1 MFSSSARLFS
11 AVALAVA
18 LPASAAASVIQV
30 DSYNA
35 VSACVYWADYDR
47 TGALVAGA
55 SSTCGF
61 SQTTTPG
68 AYAANRSVA
77 VVNPIG
83 TETAGADQV
92 SHDAI
97 TTAGVTSFAATASTT
112 AFATTVTGDPKDFQ
126 QALGTSQYR
135 VIFTLTDAYDY
146 VLSSTGASTT
156 TDMGDAI
163 NTFFTFNVYDASF
176 TAVASLYGSGN
187 DANILTGSGTLDP
200 GTYQLDARSQTIIRT
215 GANSAGPG
223 GTSTANIAFQLA
235 LTPVAAPEPTSVV
248 LLGVGLI
255 GAGVSRWR
263 KRDA

>member
-1 MFSSSARLFS
+1 MFSSSARLFT

-18 LPASAAASVIQV
+18 LPASASASVIQI

-35 VSACVYWADYDR
+35 LSACALWADYDS
-47 TGALVAGA
+47 TGALVAGGYA
-55 SSTCGF
+55 TCGF
-61 SQTTTPG
+61 TQTTAPG

-77 VVNPIG
+77 VLNPVG

-92 SHDAI
+92 SHGAI
-97 TTAGVTSFAATASTT
+97 TMAGVTSFAATASTT
-112 AFATTVTGDPKDFQ
+112 AFATTVTGDPKDYQ
-126 QALGTSQYR
+126 RASGSSQYL
-135 VIFTLTDAYDY
+135 VSFTLTEAYDY

-156 TDMGDAI
+156 TDLDEAI
-163 NTFFTFNVYDASF
+163 NTFFTFNLYGTGF
-176 TAVASLYGSGN
+176 TPVASLYGSGN

-200 GTYQLDARSQTIIRT
+200 GTYLLDARSQAMVYT
-215 GANSAGPG
+215 GDIFRGPG

-248 LLGVGLI
+248 LLGVGLL

-263 KRDA
+263 RRDA